1 MVEQQASND
10 TSDQDNA
17 VAAGEAVEE
26 EPDMNETVKAFL
38 RKLEAAKQMDIDAVD
53 PSEDSEQ
60 IQGSQDLALP
70 HDAQESDQPATPAT
84 MAATPNMQDFMK
96 QLYEN
101 EGFQEEKQS
110 IENQISRAAQVT
122 IENKNFMGEMDS
134 FLKDLESWKQT
145 RDVQQQQ

>member
-1 MVEQQASND
+1 MVEQHASND

-38 RKLEAAKQMDIDAVD
+38 RKLEAAKQMDIDVVD